1 MADGDDG
8 CAASRNK
15 ERQRQGHA
23 THNSREILGQ
33 EVSKCEDGAPRDE
46 MRWSGCKTIE
56 PSTAT
61 KIMGLLLSKAAPHLP
76 KSSGAVAVAMMLLLL
91 KWEWFCSVQS
101 AFHTDGYGRVRHG
114 GEGMHSLH
122 MTQSAFQA
130 LKWDQWLRRTDVQCV

>member
-33 EVSKCEDGAPRDE
+33 VVSKCEDGAPRDE

-91 KWEWFCSVQS
+91 KWECFSL
-101 AFHTDGYGRVRHG
+101 FRGPRFIPTGMGGYGMVAKG
-114 GEGMHSLH
+114 CIPC
-122 MTQSAFQA
+122 T
-130 LKWDQWLRRTDVQCV
+130 